1 VYNGGE
7 VVPEGEMTAEDIRR
21 RWERVEG
28 KEAILVEIAAQL
40 AECNENWLKVQKQN
54 EVWIEQARGGK

>member
-1 VYNGGE
+1 
-7 VVPEGEMTAEDIRR
+7 MTAEDIRR